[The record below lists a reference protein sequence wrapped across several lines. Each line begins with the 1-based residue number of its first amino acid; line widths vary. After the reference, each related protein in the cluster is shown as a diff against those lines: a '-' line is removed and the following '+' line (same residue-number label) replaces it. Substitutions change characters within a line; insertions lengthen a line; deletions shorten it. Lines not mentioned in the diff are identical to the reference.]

1 MKIKKVT
8 ENEIVFTNGKCIY
21 YSHEQDCCETN
32 YADFGQLELSAY
44 EVEFDEGNM
53 VFEYSRDYGFR
64 FGSLNTPMFFVPC
77 YSWQNGYYDP
87 TLDIYYDGKRVLT
100 VSGELIGE

>member
-21 YSHEQDCCETN
+21 YDHEQDCCESN

-44 EVEFDEGNM
+44 DVEFDEHNM
-53 VFEYSRDYGFR
+53 KFEKADDYGFR
-64 FGSLNTPMFFVPC
+64 FGSTDTPMFFVPC
-77 YSWQNGYYDP
+77 YSDQNGYYDSSV
-87 TLDIYYDGKRVLT
+87 DIWYDGRKVL
-100 VSGELIGE
+100 VADGEIREA